1 VIEAGAGRIGIA
13 LLLRFTAALLHLVTS
28 IMLTQRKEQAP
39 YWLGA
44 FSDPYLVNCISSFG

>member
-1 VIEAGAGRIGIA
+1 MIEAGAGRIGIA